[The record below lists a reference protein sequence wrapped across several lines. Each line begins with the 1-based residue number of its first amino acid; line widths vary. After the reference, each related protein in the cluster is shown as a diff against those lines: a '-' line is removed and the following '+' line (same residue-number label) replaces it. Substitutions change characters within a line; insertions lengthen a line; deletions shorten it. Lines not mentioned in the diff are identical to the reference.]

1 VLLYKLTYFQ
11 VKSQRTTASATR
23 DSNDA
28 SRKAETGSS
37 RASSATQGTE
47 SSQTEETEKQTKE
60 RFVQHRLGKAELL
73 HTQQRP
79 LEDSSTVDRYIKLYM
94 FLISLL

>member
-1 VLLYKLTYFQ
+1 MLLYKLIFFQ
-11 VKSQRTTASATR
+11 VKSQRTTTSATR

-28 SRKAETGSS
+28 PRKAETGSS
-37 RASSATQGTE
+37 RTSPATQGTE

-60 RFVQHRLGKAELL
+60 RFVQHRLRKVELL

-79 LEDSSTVDRYIKLYM
+79 LEDSSTVDR
-94 FLISLL
+94 